1 MKLNKNIKIKSTTV
15 IGVLVIILV
24 IIILKKNTNDTF
36 SANIRYINTAIL
48 TDRNTVDKYY
58 NVYGIVVFN
67 ASFTGTSYNMFLNF
81 NGVNVGNLPTVQYQV
96 TGVILPITRF
106 DSSRRNPPFVNDPSE
121 IIDPNPNILTISS
134 TYYSGSELGLGGVPT
149 NFSKTFNFE
158 DKIFNN
164 SSGFIQ
170 NSNIILMDSDPSIK
184 TVGRNY
190 LTFEKSR
197 YMISNVPIN
206 SNTGQLIPYG
216 EIFMT
221 SLEDAFRW
229 RGGTSIT
236 TCRGTGI
243 KLNIQPLLD
252 IVTAPPF
259 DINANKNLC
268 SIM

>member
-1 MKLNKNIKIKSTTV
+1 MKLNKNIKTKILLL
-15 IGVLVIILV
+15 VLLLVLV

-67 ASFTGTSYNMFLNF
+67 TAIGYNMFLNF
-81 NGVNVGNLPTVQYQV
+81 NGVNVGNLPTVQNQV
-96 TGVILPITRF
+96 SGVILPITRF
-106 DSSRRNPPFVNDPSE
+106 DSSRVNSPFVNDPSE
-121 IIDPNPNILTISS
+121 IIDPNPNILIISS

-149 NFSKTFNFE
+149 NVSKTFNFQ

-164 SSGFIQ
+164 SGGIIQ
-170 NSNIILMDSDPSIK
+170 NSNTILMDADQSIK

-190 LTFEKSR
+190 LIFNKDKN
-197 YMISNVPIN
+197 MISNVPIN

-216 EIFMT
+216 EIFM
-221 SLEDAFRW
+221 SSQEDAYRW
-229 RGGTSIT
+229 RGGTSIA
-236 TCRGTGI
+236 TCRGTNI
-243 KLNIQPLLD
+243 NLNIKPLLD
-252 IVTAPPF
+252 IVTGPSF